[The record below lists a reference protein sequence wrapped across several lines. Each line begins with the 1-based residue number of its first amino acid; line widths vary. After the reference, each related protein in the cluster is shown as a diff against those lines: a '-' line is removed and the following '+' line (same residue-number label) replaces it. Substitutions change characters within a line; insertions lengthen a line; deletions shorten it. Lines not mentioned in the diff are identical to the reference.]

1 MALAQRGTAASLT
14 LSSLVGG
21 TLIMIMC
28 TMSSR
33 ADQAAAGRR
42 RNRRGLTGHSLTES
56 VASSGVKCRSD
67 SRHDEPTSCHGI
79 PRLYWD
85 AQRIY
90 LKGRRVVLSRPNII
104 GNPQIWGSIF
114 RVHL

>member
-1 MALAQRGTAASLT
+1 MDGKHTQGRTHIAGNEKEN
-14 LSSLVGG
+14 G
-21 TLIMIMC
+21 
-28 TMSSR
+28 R